1 MKFIDSALRAKF
13 QSAQQ
18 TKAANADPSA
28 VVWIN
33 RPTTPLTE
41 AEFLERTPVGVT
53 EGLSAV
59 DVAVR
64 RTRRGAEP
72 DRAFVAYIADGTARV
87 RSAELTPDVAKMVWT
102 QEGFSA
108 SADDVAICF
117 DGRMITAADGTAE
130 FVTDDKP
137 WVFWCADGVLTG
149 RILGLLGETELAS
162 ANCQKVTAIRAAG
175 GVRDFGLVLFFLLNG
190 AIYYRQ
196 LIDGA
201 WMDAE
206 PVTFGPEG
214 VTWADI
220 AAFRTWDYRVGLQ
233 AVDANGDVYELFTQF
248 MGIARHG
255 AEHINL
261 DADAAGRIIPVE
273 TQYGAE
279 NEHVSLA
286 AAAAQGPYGGLYRI
300 GIASIAQAYNVDNGQ
315 GDSGKRLVVVF
326 DRHLVAEDVAA
337 QPTAFRI
344 VDAHSR
350 VFVAQSA
357 ALRGDGRTV
366 DLSFLNFN
374 AAYGTCSAVYVPGT
388 VRTMAGATLTA
399 TSFDCN
405 PTGLV
410 PPGVPAP
417 ELLTVENF

>member
-1 MKFIDSALRAKF
+1 MRFIDSALRAKF
-13 QSAQQ
+13 QSSQQ
-18 TKAANADPSA
+18 TKAANADPAA

-33 RPTTPLTE
+33 RPTTALTDP
-41 AEFLERTPVGVT
+41 EFLEHTPVGVT
-53 EGLSAV
+53 EGLTAV
-59 DVAVR
+59 DVAIR

-72 DRAFVAYIADGTARV
+72 DRAFVAYIADGAAAV
-87 RSAELTPDVAKMVWT
+87 RSGELMPDVKKMVWT
-102 QEGFSA
+102 QEGFSET
-108 SADDVAICF
+108 ADDVAVCF
-117 DGRMITAADGTAE
+117 DGRMVTAADGTAE
-130 FVTDDKP
+130 FVTDMQP

-149 RILGLLGETELAS
+149 RILGLLGDTELAA
-162 ANCQKVTAIRAAG
+162 ANCEKVTAIRAAG

-190 AIYYRQ
+190 SIYYRQ
-196 LIDGA
+196 LIDGV

-220 AAFRTWDYRVGLQ
+220 AAFRTWDYRIGLQ
-233 AVDANGDVYELFTQF
+233 AVTAGGDVYELFTQF

-255 AEHINL
+255 AEHIDL
-261 DADAAGRIIPVE
+261 DATAAGRIIAVE
-273 TQYGAE
+273 TQGAAE

-286 AAAAQGPYGGLYRI
+286 ASAASGPYGGLYRT
-300 GIASIAQAYNVDNGQ
+300 GVASIAQAYNVDDGQ
-315 GDSGKRLVVVF
+315 GDSGKRLVVVY

-337 QPTAFRI
+337 QYSAFRI

-350 VFVAQSA
+350 VFVARSA
-357 ALRGDGRTV
+357 VLRGDGRTV
-366 DLSFLNFN
+366 DLTFLNFN

-388 VRTMAGATLTA
+388 VKTMAGETMTA
-399 TSFDCN
+399 TSFDFN